1 MQKLD
6 LARLY
11 SIKQALIVDEHA
23 DMRASIR
30 SMLRSFGCEQADFC
44 SSGTEAVMRCKETRY
59 DIVICDYSLGD
70 GKNGQQVL
78 EELRYTEA
86 IKSAAVYLMLT
97 AETSRSLVF
106 GAIESKP
113 DDYLTKPFSQAAL
126 RERLD
131 RALVEKEY
139 FKDVY
144 QALDEQ
150 EYLLAVELID
160 QRLQEKNVYRETATK
175 LKGTA
180 LLKSGEYKRAALHYK
195 QLLDKETPAEWALI
209 GYSRALSGISRWD
222 AAQKILSD
230 LLAKGSKNLDLY
242 DALIEAEIELGHMD
256 SAQNLLQQAT
266 KASPNGI
273 LRQALLGNVAR
284 ENEAFNVSELAYRKV
299 IKLAV
304 NSCYDSCEHS
314 FGLIR
319 CLIEKEQSEL
329 GENSTIAGDETQALS
344 ECQHILNDIKYKFTG
359 DNQVRLKADVLG
371 VSVAAR
377 KGFFEHAAAACEAVY
392 VRYAESDKNDAQ
404 LGLDMAS
411 AFAAVKQRDKSQSVL
426 EDIVVRFGN
435 KPSLMRRVDALSDT
449 PITPDALS
457 NAAEINKHGKTLFE
471 QGEFAEA
478 VDHFRRATSR
488 YPNNIAI
495 KLNLVLALIKHS
507 SVEVQP
513 KVRSEAASSAHRLLK
528 SLDEIDNKNPAYKRY
543 KSLCA
548 ETEKVMKAVA

>member
-6 LARLY
+6 LVRLY
-11 SIKQALIVDEHA
+11 SVKQALIVDEFP

-30 SMLRSFGCEQADFC
+30 SMLRSFGCDQVDFC
-44 SSGTEAVMRCKETRY
+44 TSGAEAVIRCKDNVY
-59 DIVICDYSLGD
+59 DIIICDYSLGS

-78 EELRYTEA
+78 EELRYTES
-86 IKSAAVYLMLT
+86 IKSGAVYLMLT
-97 AETSRSLVF
+97 AETSRSMVN

-113 DDYLTKPFSQAAL
+113 DDYLTKPFSHAAL
-126 RERLD
+126 RQRLD

-139 FKDVY
+139 FKNVY
-144 QALDEQ
+144 QALDEH
-150 EYLLAVELID
+150 EYLIAVDLID
-160 QRLQEKNVYRETATK
+160 QSLQEKNVYRETASK
-175 LKGTA
+175 IKGNA
-180 LLKSGEYKRAALHYK
+180 LLKASEYKQAAVHYK
-195 QLLDKETPAEWALI
+195 ALVKEAPSEWALI

-222 AAQKILSD
+222 AAQKILTDMLS
-230 LLAKGSKNLDLY
+230 KGSKNLDLY

-256 SAQNLLQQAT
+256 TAQNLLQDAT
-266 KASPNGI
+266 AASPNGI

-284 ENEAFNVSELAYRKV
+284 ENEKYGVSEQAYRKV

-319 CLIEKEQSEL
+319 CLIEKEQNQQGSQADTADNE
-329 GENSTIAGDETQALS
+329 GQALS

-377 KGFFEHAAAACEAVY
+377 KGFFEHAAAACEAVF

-404 LGLDMAS
+404 LGFDMAS
-411 AFAAVKQRDKSQSVL
+411 AFAAVKQRDKSQAVL
-426 EDIVVRFGN
+426 EDLVVRFGN

-449 PITPDALS
+449 PITRDAMS
-457 NAAEINKHGKTLFE
+457 NAAEINRHGKSLFE
-471 QGEFAEA
+471 NGEFAEA
-478 VDHFRRATSR
+478 VDHFRRAISR
-488 YPNNIAI
+488 YPNNNAI

-507 SVEVQP
+507 AVEKQP
-513 KVRSEAASSAHRLLK
+513 KVRSEAAASAQRLLK
-528 SLDEIDNKNPAYKRY
+528 SLEKMDEDNPAYSRY
-543 KSLCA
+543 QSLCVEA
-548 ETEKVMKAVA
+548 KKVAQAAA